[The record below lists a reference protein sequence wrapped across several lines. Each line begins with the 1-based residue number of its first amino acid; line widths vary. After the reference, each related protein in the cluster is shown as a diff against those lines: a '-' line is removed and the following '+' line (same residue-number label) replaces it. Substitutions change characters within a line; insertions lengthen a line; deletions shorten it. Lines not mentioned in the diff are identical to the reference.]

1 MTKVINLTPHKIHIL
16 EHSNNP
22 ANPGPQNWRVSKSYE
37 ACQNPARVKIHEI
50 PRVSKVDGI
59 AISETFASTR
69 VDNLPE
75 PQEGVYYIVSRQVME
90 AKPER
95 NDLLIVNG
103 AVRDDNGKIIGVTGF
118 ARIVTPK
125 EWVATDVG
133 NVLHID
139 EYDKTNPD
147 HGFPIGYF
155 TTKEEAEAN
164 LVMPE

>member
-1 MTKVINLTPHKIHIL
+1 MTKVINLTPHKVDIL
-16 EHSNNP
+16 QSTNNT
-22 ANPGPQNWRVSKSYE
+22 ANPGPQNWRVSKSFE
-37 ACQNPARVKIHEI
+37 KSENPARVKIHEI

-59 AISETFASTR
+59 AISETFASTN
-69 VDNLPE
+69 VENLPE
-75 PQEGVYYIVSRQVME
+75 PEAGVYYIVSRQVME

-95 NDLLIVNG
+95 DDLLIVNG
-103 AVRDDNGKIIGVTGF
+103 SVRDDNGKIIGVTGF
-118 ARIVTPK
+118 ARVVKPK
-125 EWVATDVG
+125 EWVATDAPEVY
-133 NVLHID
+133 HID